1 MARKSKPKDN
11 TADPLEGVAEFD
23 PEAIDEADVPDAQV
37 ASDPVSPL
45 GPPAPVT
52 DPGLS
57 SIELLLQEA
66 NRRIEQLQADLSA
79 EREQRQEL
87 EKKYFQAEALAA
99 QADKAL
105 TGLEEEKQKRQELER
120 KIAVMETE
128 MKHAQSK
135 AEALEKE
142 REARLELERQIN
154 SVKFKADQLPEVV
167 EELAEERKARMTLER
182 EKASLEIEVQHARK
196 LDQLLTEERQARAN
210 AQMRASSAE
219 SKLAQLEG
227 ELAAAKS
234 KRSFWNR
241 G

>member
-1 MARKSKPKDN
+1 MAKEPNPKEN
-11 TADPLEGVAEFD
+11 TSDPLEGVADFD
-23 PEAIDEADVPDAQV
+23 PDAIEEADVADAQV
-37 ASDPVSPL
+37 ASEPVSPL
-45 GPPAPVT
+45 GPPARVS

-57 SIELLLQEA
+57 SIELLLKEA
-66 NRRIEQLQADLSA
+66 NRRIEQLQADLTA

-87 EKKYFQAEALAA
+87 EKKYFQTEALAA
-99 QADKAL
+99 QAEKAL

-120 KIAVMETE
+120 QIAVMETE
-128 MKHAQSK
+128 IKHAQSK
-135 AEALEKE
+135 AELMEKE
-142 REARLELERQIN
+142 REARLDLERQIN
-154 SVKFKADQLPEVV
+154 SVKFKAEQLPEVV
-167 EELAEERKARMTLER
+167 EELAEERKARLALER

-227 ELAAAKS
+227 ELAAVKS
-234 KRSFWNR
+234 KRSFWSR

>member
-1 MARKSKPKDN
+1 MARKLKAKDKD
-11 TADPLEGVAEFD
+11 ADPLESVAEFD
-23 PEAIDEADVPDAQV
+23 PDTIEETDVPNAQV
-37 ASDPVSPL
+37 ASEPISPL

-57 SIELLLQEA
+57 SIELLLKEA
-66 NRRIEQLQADLSA
+66 NQRIEQLQADLTA

-87 EKKYFQAEALAA
+87 ERKYFQTEALAA
-99 QADKAL
+99 QAEKAL
-105 TGLEEEKQKRQELER
+105 TGLEQEKQKRQELEQ

-135 AEALEKE
+135 AETMEKE

-154 SVKFKADQLPEVV
+154 SVKFKAEQLPEVA
-167 EELAEERKARMTLER
+167 EELAEERKARVTLER

-219 SKLAQLEG
+219 SRLAQLEG

>member
-1 MARKSKPKDN
+1 MARKSKAEDKA
-11 TADPLEGVAEFD
+11 ADPLEGVAEFD
-23 PEAIDEADVPDAQV
+23 PDAIEEAGGPDAQV
-37 ASDPVSPL
+37 ASEPVSPL

-57 SIELLLQEA
+57 SIELLLKEA
-66 NRRIEQLQADLSA
+66 NRRIEQLQADLTA

-87 EKKYFQAEALAA
+87 ERKYFQIEALAA
-99 QADKAL
+99 QAEKAL
-105 TGLEEEKQKRQELER
+105 TGLEQEKHERQELER

-135 AEALEKE
+135 AETMEKE

-154 SVKFKADQLPEVV
+154 SVKFMAEQLPEVA
-167 EELAEERKARMTLER
+167 EELAEERKARVALER

-219 SKLAQLEG
+219 SRLAQLEG
-227 ELAAAKS
+227 ELAATKS
-234 KRSFWNR
+234 KRSFWSR